1 MVKMCL
7 FKASLWQ
14 GLIWLCLVVALDL
27 PAFCSTEIVG
37 VRLGI
42 HEDKTRVVI
51 DLEQNTKFNMVDTDS
66 HRLHKIKIL
75 KTNIPHHYM
84 SKQKGKGYISNFYF
98 TPSSDDTIILNIESK
113 DPTQIHK
120 AFTMGKSDGETHRIV
135 IDIKPYKGPAKPAV
149 KVKTAPPPVEEAMTK
164 ETIPLP
170 FIKPLR
176 RIVVIDAGHGG
187 QDPGTISPTG
197 VHEKEITLAV
207 ALEMK
212 RLIDKSGKYTVVLTR
227 STDQHLPLRYRFSVA
242 RELNAHL
249 LISLHADSNPNK
261 NVKGV
266 SVYTLSETASDK
278 EAQRLADKENSADYL
293 EDLKFTQPVEKDVKD
308 ILINL
313 SQTRSKNFSIEFADK
328 LMKQFQTK
336 EVLLKNTHR
345 SADFAVLKA
354 PDVASVLIELGYLSN
369 PSDQKRLVS
378 SQYQRKIAS
387 LIVAAIDDYFENIK
401 S

>member
-1 MVKMCL
+1 
-7 FKASLWQ
+7 
-14 GLIWLCLVVALDL
+14 
-27 PAFCSTEIVG
+27 
-37 VRLGI
+37 
-42 HEDKTRVVI
+42 
-51 DLEQNTKFNMVDTDS
+51 
-66 HRLHKIKIL
+66 
-75 KTNIPHHYM
+75 
-84 SKQKGKGYISNFYF
+84 
-98 TPSSDDTIILNIESK
+98 
-113 DPTQIHK
+113 
-120 AFTMGKSDGETHRIV
+120 
-135 IDIKPYKGPAKPAV
+135 
-149 KVKTAPPPVEEAMTK
+149 
-164 ETIPLP
+164 
-170 FIKPLR
+170 
-176 RIVVIDAGHGG
+176 
-187 QDPGTISPTG
+187 
-197 VHEKEITLAV
+197 
-207 ALEMK
+207 
-212 RLIDKSGKYTVVLTR
+212 
-227 STDQHLPLRYRFSVA
+227 
-242 RELNAHL
+242 
-249 LISLHADSNPNK
+249 
-261 NVKGV
+261 V